1 MLVDSNSTTVSQLEE
16 KLENEDIHCSLFV
29 SSFPLKIPVIMP
41 MLKGVLQYS
50 SPKFDTCI
58 GFTEQIM
65 LYSLP
70 SSGITNVTH
79 LNIALAAN
87 PDLIVSVLDVH
98 SFYSLQIS
106 AATYATQNVLLSI
119 FRSAYVSYEPDFQ
132 TLLDS
137 LYDSST
143 GVIAISGPTSIV
155 HFFLFVLLIGLV
167 YESR

>member
-1 MLVDSNSTTVSQLEE
+1 MVVDSNSTTVSQLEE

-87 PDLIVSVLDVH
+87 PDLIVC
-98 SFYSLQIS
+98 FRCAQF
-106 AATYATQNVLLSI
+106 LLSTDK
-119 FRSAYVSYEPDFQ
+119 RCDLRNTER
-132 TLLDS
+132 
-137 LYDSST
+137 
-143 GVIAISGPTSIV
+143 IAINI
-155 HFFLFVLLIGLV
+155 
-167 YESR
+167 